1 MGGYFALA
9 VLIGLV
15 GGVAMASVA
24 AARSTQSSFPTF
36 VARTNPSDLGVA
48 DLRAASGGPGASIVP
63 TLAGLA
69 HVKRV
74 ASWDVPNS
82 LTVRPDGTPTVAS
95 VNAQAGG
102 VFAVVSAN
110 GLFTKQDRV
119 TVVQGRMLDP
129 TRADEAVASAVAARA
144 LGLHVG
150 DVTRQGFYTDAQSNS
165 PDFGTAKIRPVFVQ
179 AVKVV
184 GIVKFNNEVVQDDI
198 DRLPTYVVL
207 SPALA
212 RRLAQCCGAG
222 SDAFVGLQLDHG
234 RQDVAAVESEI
245 ARSLPAAVVASISS
259 VQVAKAERAIEPES
273 IALGV
278 FGVIAALAALL
289 IAGQVIGRQ
298 LRFGADD
305 LSVLRSLGAG
315 PALTVADGL
324 VGIVGAVVL
333 GALLAAGV
341 AVALSPLAPL
351 GPVRAVEHAHRIAFD
366 WTVLG
371 LGPLVLIVTLSA
383 VAFVLAYRGAPHRV
397 ARRHQRSAPAGSRLS
412 RAATRSGL
420 SPTAA
425 TGIRFAVE
433 PGSGSNAA
441 PVRSA
446 IVGGTLAIVVVV
458 ATLIFGASLNTLVS
472 RPPLYGWNW
481 SYELRSAYSG
491 ISNIPER
498 LAVSVLDRDK
508 NIAAWTG
515 VYFASMRIDDL
526 TVPVVGTTPD
536 APVEPSQLSG
546 HTMEAANQIVLAPGT
561 LAQLHKHLGDTVEA
575 GSEAL
580 RTRLTIVGTAAL
592 PAVGILTNLHTELA
606 TGAVVAETLIPRSN
620 RGLGKRDGPEAIFVR
635 LRTNVE
641 PAAALRTLK
650 HDAAGMSTDPDDGPV
665 SVLGVQ
671 RPAEIVNYRTMGTT
685 PALLGIG
692 LAVGAATA
700 LGLTLIASVRRRR
713 RDLALL
719 KVLGFTRRQLA
730 AVVIWQASVAA
741 VIGTVVGVP
750 LGIIV
755 GRELWDR
762 FAAAIPVVPR
772 ASVPAVS
779 IALVAVGALFLANL
793 VAAIPGLQAARTPS
807 ALLLHAD

>member
-1 MGGYFALA
+1 M
-9 VLIGLV
+9 
-15 GGVAMASVA
+15 
-24 AARSTQSSFPTF
+24 
-36 VARTNPSDLGVA
+36 ARTNPSDLGVI
-48 DLRAASGGPGASIVP
+48 DFRAASGGGGASIVP

-74 ASWDVPNS
+74 ASLDIPNT
-82 LTVRPDGTPTVAS
+82 LTVRPDGTPTGANA
-95 VNAQAGG
+95 NAQVGG
-102 VFAVVSAN
+102 VFAVVSRN

-129 TRADEAVASAVAARA
+129 TRADEAVASVVAARS

-150 DVTRQGFYTDAQSNS
+150 HVTRQGFYTNAQSNS
-165 PDFGTAKIRPVFVQ
+165 PDYGTAKIRPVFTQ
-179 AVKVV
+179 AIKVV

-212 RRLAQCCGAG
+212 RRLAQCCGDG
-222 SDAFVGLQLDHG
+222 GPDSFVGLQLDNG
-234 RQDVAAVESEI
+234 RRDVAVVESEI
-245 ARSLPAAVVASISS
+245 ARSLPTAAVTSISS

-289 IAGQVIGRQ
+289 IAGQVIARR

-315 PALTVADGL
+315 PALTVVDGL
-324 VGIVGAVVL
+324 VGVVGSVVL

-351 GPVRAVEHAHRIAFD
+351 GPVRAVEQSGGIAFD

-371 LGPLVLIVTLSA
+371 LGPLVLIVTLSG

-397 ARRHQRSAPAGSRLS
+397 ARRHQQSAPAGSRLA

-441 PVRSA
+441 PMRSA
-446 IVGGTLAIVVVV
+446 MVAGTLAIAVVV

-526 TVPVVGTTPD
+526 TVPVVGATPN

-546 HTMEAANQIVLAPGT
+546 HAIEAANQIVLAPGT
-561 LAQLHKHLGDTVEA
+561 LAQLHKHVGDTVEA
-575 GSEAL
+575 GSGAK
-580 RTRLTIVGTAAL
+580 RTRLVIVGTAAL

-641 PAAALRTLK
+641 PGAALRMLK
-650 HDAAGMSTDPDDGPV
+650 RDAAGMSTDPSDGPV

-692 LAVGAATA
+692 LAAGAATA

-741 VIGTVVGVP
+741 VIGTVAGVP
-750 LGIIV
+750 LGIVV
-755 GRELWDR
+755 GRELWNR

-779 IALVAVGALFLANL
+779 IALVALGALILANL
-793 VAAIPGLQAARTPS
+793 VAAIPGLQAARTRS
-807 ALLLHAD
+807 AQLLHTD